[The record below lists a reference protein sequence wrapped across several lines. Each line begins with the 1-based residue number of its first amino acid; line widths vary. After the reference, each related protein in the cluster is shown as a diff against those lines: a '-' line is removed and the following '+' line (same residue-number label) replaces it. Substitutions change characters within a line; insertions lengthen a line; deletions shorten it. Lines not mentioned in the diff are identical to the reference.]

1 MVKIAWKPFMLVIGR
16 FTFGRRIVS
25 ARRRFCWFYHPLLK
39 ENEDR
44 YFKFFVW
51 IGWHFYCAL
60 YKRKEDMGL
69 L

>member
-1 MVKIAWKPFMLVIGR
+1 MVRITFRPADLIIGR
-16 FTFGRRIVS
+16 FSFGIRKS
-25 ARRRFCWFYHPLLK
+25 STYKFCWFYHPLLK

-60 YKRKEDMGL
+60 HKRKEDMVL